1 MRASGA
7 GAKLRAA
14 GERVET
20 GAAVPTTRD
29 SFAAYS
35 PIDYSSMNGSDDNI
49 PADECEVEGTWTVD
63 DSSFSFYHALQVCQV
78 PPPQSPLATDKLR
91 ETNIV
96 VFIKSFFFKR
106 ELDMTSVEE
115 I

>member
-7 GAKLRAA
+7 GADMRAA
-14 GERVET
+14 GESVET

-35 PIDYSSMNGSDDNI
+35 SIDYSYMSGSEDNI
-49 PADECEVEGTWTVD
+49 PADECEVEGTSLWTTLRFHFITNYKN
-63 DSSFSFYHALQVCQV
+63 SKCHHLSHL
-78 PPPQSPLATDKLR
+78 LLR

-106 ELDMTSVEE
+106 ELDITSIEE